1 MQDATRAQDDGRT
14 LRTYFDRVL
23 VRCPRCDK
31 RAVVRNIEAAG
42 TAEDRP
48 YGTYRLQCESCA
60 HGAELAPTW
69 YVFGNVR
76 GHTVD
81 PFFQTPL
88 FLQLDTRL
96 GTVFA
101 YNEAHLEW
109 LERFVSAELRE
120 RTHLDGHA
128 NASMASRLPRWMK
141 LAKNRDE
148 VLQAIRKLRV
158 TLAA

>member
-1 MQDATRAQDDGRT
+1 MPSATRFQDDGRT

-23 VRCPRCDK
+23 VRCPRCDS
-31 RAVVRNIEAAG
+31 RATVRNIEAAG
-42 TAEDRP
+42 PAEDRP

-60 HGAELAPTW
+60 HRADIAPTW
-69 YVFGNVR
+69 YVFGNLR
-76 GHTVD
+76 GRAID
-81 PFFQTPL
+81 PFFQAPL

-109 LERFVSAELRE
+109 LDQLIRADLRE

-128 NASMASRLPRWMK
+128 NSSMASRLPRWMK
-141 LAKNRDE
+141 LAKNRDAMIS
-148 VLQAIRKLRV
+148 AIDKLRASLV
-158 TLAA
+158 G

>member
-1 MQDATRAQDDGRT
+1 MAGTARVQDDGRT

-23 VRCPRCDK
+23 VRCPRCDR
-31 RAVVRNIEAAG
+31 RATVANIKAASP
-42 TAEDRP
+42 AEDRP
-48 YGTYRLQCESCA
+48 YGTYRLQCDSCA
-60 HGAELAPTW
+60 YHAEVAPTW

-76 GHTVD
+76 GRAVD
-81 PFFQTPL
+81 PFFQAPL

-96 GTVFA
+96 GIVFA
-101 YNEAHLEW
+101 YNEAQLEW
-109 LERFVSAELRE
+109 LEQFIKADLRE

-128 NASMASRLPRWMK
+128 NSSMAPRLPRWMK

-148 VLQAIRKLRV
+148 VLQAIRRLRA